1 MEAATMVYRSFSNE
15 ASTYLSSLFKMLSQ
29 NTIRE
34 FRNTNTDLKLPLLKT
49 SSGQKWFSYKGARLW
64 NNLSA
69 DVKNAHTQNQFKKI
83 YKISWESFREPHYCL
98 IFVSICIIVCS
109 YYCNFFPSS
118 ECK

>member
-69 DVKNAHTQNQFKKI
+69 DVKNAQTQINSKRFTK
-83 YKISWESFREPHYCL
+83 SVWNPFE
-98 IFVSICIIVCS
+98 
-109 YYCNFFPSS
+109 NFITV
-118 ECK
+118 